1 MFFRA
6 VILAW
11 AEWDKEAWRQLQSIL
26 FTHMSIIQPR
36 RMPNASSHQFY
47 SKPALWSDE
56 ARSTLFFCQLR
67 YERRK
72 ESWRQVTSP
81 LCPPL
86 PALTIWWEQSYR
98 MFYRRGSR
106 GGDAGTVP
114 ALEKKGMEGREEKQ
128 ERKGGSVTVGSQRPQ
143 SLLLF
148 HASLCV
154 SRVTG
159 KAQWSTN
166 FTPSWAR
173 GPRIESMRQTET
185 DSVLILCLQ
194 ATWGQ

>member
-1 MFFRA
+1 M
-6 VILAW
+6 
-11 AEWDKEAWRQLQSIL
+11 RQGCQETITKHDIQ
-26 FTHMSIIQPR
+26 THVNHLTTKTANANSYR
-36 RMPNASSHQFY
+36 RY

-106 GGDAGTVP
+106 GERRWHCARSG
-114 ALEKKGMEGREEKQ
+114 KKRGWRA
-128 ERKGGSVTVGSQRPQ
+128 ERKNKKERVGEWQWAHRGPQ

-185 DSVLILCLQ
+185 DSVLTLCLQ

>member
-1 MFFRA
+1 MPTPIDATQSQHCGQMKRA
-6 VILAW
+6 
-11 AEWDKEAWRQLQSIL
+11 
-26 FTHMSIIQPR
+26 P
-36 RMPNASSHQFY
+36 PCSSV
-47 SKPALWSDE
+47 SSG
-56 ARSTLFFCQLR
+56 
-67 YERRK
+67 
-72 ESWRQVTSP
+72 
-81 LCPPL
+81 
-86 PALTIWWEQSYR
+86 
-98 MFYRRGSR
+98 MR
-106 GGDAGTVP
+106 GGRRAEDRSLPLSVLRFLLWQSDGNRATACFTGGEAGGRDAGTVP
-114 ALEKKGMEGREEKQ
+114 ALEKKRRWRA
-128 ERKGGSVTVGSQRPQ
+128 ERKNKKERLGEWQWDHRGPQ

-185 DSVLILCLQ
+185 DSVLTLCLQ